1 MENAGKLKRGKA
13 EMGIPDVQ
21 SPVAATLADYHAH
34 GSTKFKEH
42 LIDHLVNGY
51 VKASPSLF
59 VMFKAVAL
67 EDGRIAWYVTYA
79 RGDIRALLAETPFPL
94 PYIAFRSHDRPAPRV
109 WPFDRF
115 VRLATRRPSP
125 VTLPAHV

>member
-1 MENAGKLKRGKA
+1 M
-13 EMGIPDVQ
+13 
-21 SPVAATLADYHAH
+21 
-34 GSTKFKEH
+34 EH

-59 VMFKAVAL
+59 AMVKAVAL

-79 RGDIRALLAETPFPL
+79 RGDIRALLAEIPFPL
-94 PYIAFRSHDRPAPRV
+94 PYIAFRSHDRPVARV

-115 VRLATRRPSP
+115 VRLAAQLTSDCS
-125 VTLPAHV
+125 LPAAAGLPTSDQ